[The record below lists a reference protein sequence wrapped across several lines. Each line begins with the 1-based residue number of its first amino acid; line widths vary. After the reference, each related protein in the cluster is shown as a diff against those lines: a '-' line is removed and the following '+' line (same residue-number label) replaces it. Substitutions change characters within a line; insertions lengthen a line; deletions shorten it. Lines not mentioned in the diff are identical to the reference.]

1 MEAIIR
7 TENKCLFEALLHFLK
22 SLNITVETKEQN
34 NKAILKEKA
43 GRRKQN
49 QILNEFQKLLLNGP
63 IMNDEEYN
71 YFKEK
76 KLNFNKMTSK
86 V

>member
-7 TENKCLFEALLHFLK
+7 TENKTLFEALLHLLK
-22 SLNITVETKEQN
+22 TLNITVETKEQN
-34 NKAILKEKA
+34 NKAFLKEKA

-63 IMNDEEYN
+63 IMNNEEYN

-76 KLNFNKMTSK
+76 KLNFNKWK
-86 V
+86 

>member
-7 TENKCLFEALLHFLK
+7 TENKTLFEALLHLLK
-22 SLNITVETKEQN
+22 TLNITVEAKEQN
-34 NKAILKEKA
+34 NKAFLKEKA

-76 KLNFNKMTSK
+76 KLNFNKWK
-86 V
+86 

>member
-7 TENKCLFEALLHFLK
+7 TENKTLFEALLHLLK
-22 SLNITVETKEQN
+22 TLNITVETKEQN
-34 NKAILKEKA
+34 NKAFLKEKA

-76 KLNFNKMTSK
+76 KLNFNKWK
-86 V
+86 

>member
-7 TENKCLFEALLHFLK
+7 TENKTLFEALLHLLK
-22 SLNITVETKEQN
+22 TLNITVETKEKN

-76 KLNFNKMTSK
+76 KLNFNKWK
-86 V
+86 

>member
-7 TENKCLFEALLHFLK
+7 TENKCLFEALLYILK
-22 SLNITVETKEQN
+22 NLNITVETKEQN

-76 KLNFNKMTSK
+76 KLNFNKWK
-86 V
+86 

>member
-7 TENKCLFEALLHFLK
+7 TENKTLFEALLHLLK
-22 SLNITVETKEQN
+22 TLNITVETKEQN

-76 KLNFNKMTSK
+76 KLNFNKWK
-86 V
+86 